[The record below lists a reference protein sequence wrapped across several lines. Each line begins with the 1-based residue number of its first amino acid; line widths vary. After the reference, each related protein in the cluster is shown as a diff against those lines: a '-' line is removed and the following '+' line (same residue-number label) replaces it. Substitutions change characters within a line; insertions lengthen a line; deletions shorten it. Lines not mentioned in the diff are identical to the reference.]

1 VADSVEPRRSASAS
15 ASASAG
21 GKDAAKAREGSGVH
35 SANTRV
41 TIAWPFSQIKLQEAS
56 AELCELAGLLSELV
70 EALSDLV
77 PEDRLAPLRE
87 RSEALRARLR

>member
-1 VADSVEPRRSASAS
+1 VDDSLEPYESHSPAPA
-15 ASASAG
+15 AG
-21 GKDAAKAREGSGVH
+21 DDAATAREASGVH
-35 SANTRV
+35 NANTRV

-56 AELCELAGLLSELV
+56 AELTDLAGLVGELI

-87 RSEALRARLR
+87 RAEALRERLR

>member
-1 VADSVEPRRSASAS
+1 MSNSVEPRRSTPPPASARGEQ
-15 ASASAG
+15 AEP
-21 GKDAAKAREGSGVH
+21 AREAAGVH

-56 AELCELAGLLSELV
+56 AELTELV
-70 EALSDLV
+70 GLFRELVDALSDFI

-87 RSEALRARLR
+87 RTEALRARLR